1 MGKEKD
7 DVDKKMLDVGA
18 LVSNTALNTKI
29 GKIENKIPTAGG
41 LEITTVLKTGI
52 GKFEN
57 IIPDYSKYITS
68 PEFNSWYLTKIK
80 TSELSSE

>member
-1 MGKEKD
+1 MGEEKD

-18 LVSNTALNTKI
+18 LVSNTGLNTEI
-29 GKIENKIPTAGG
+29 GKIENKIPITGG
-41 LEITTVLKTGI
+41 LEITNVLKTRI

-68 PEFNSWYLTKIK
+68 PEFNS
-80 TSELSSE
+80 